1 MRRTW
6 VLLAPLVLAGCVK
19 DSASHYING
28 NEHTLSVR
36 VAQDYFWKKT
46 VGVTVVAARWPDCQ
60 RQFSLGELPQA
71 EMAVELFEAGDNV
84 FSLRAGERLWQLE
97 TQNCTLLP
105 TPAPEALGQPVGVF
119 RMDDGGKYVFEKAAP
134 ASQDTS
140 GR

>member
-1 MRRTW
+1 MRSTW
-6 VLLAPLVLAGCVK
+6 ILLAPLVLTACIK
-19 DSASHYING
+19 DSASHYIDG

-60 RQFSLGELPQA
+60 RQFDFGELPES
-71 EMAVELFEAGDNV
+71 EMELELFAAGDNV
-84 FSLRAGERLWQLE
+84 FSLRAGQRLWQIE

-119 RMDDGGKYVFEKAAP
+119 RMNEGGKFVLEKAA
-134 ASQDTS
+134 AA
-140 GR
+140 G

>member
-6 VLLAPLVLAGCVK
+6 VLLAPLLLAGCIK

-36 VAQDYFWKKT
+36 VAQDYFWKDE

-60 RQFSLGELPQA
+60 RQFNFGELP
-71 EMAVELFEAGDNV
+71 EGELELELFAAGENV
-84 FSLRAGERLWQLE
+84 YSFRAGSRLWQLE

-105 TPAPEALGQPVGVF
+105 TPAPEALGEPVGVF
-119 RMDDGGKYVFEKAAP
+119 RMGEDKFVFEKAAG
-134 ASQDTS
+134 T
-140 GR
+140 

>member
-1 MRRTW
+1 MRSTW
-6 VLLAPLVLAGCVK
+6 ILLAPLVLAGCIK
-19 DSASHYING
+19 DSASYYIDG

-60 RQFSLGELPQA
+60 RQFNFGELPESA
-71 EMAVELFEAGDNV
+71 LELELFAAGDNV
-84 FSLRAGERLWQLE
+84 FSLRAGERMWQIE

-119 RMDDGGKYVFEKAAP
+119 RMNEGGKFVLEKAA
-134 ASQDTS
+134 A
-140 GR
+140 G

>member
-1 MRRTW
+1 MRGTW
-6 VLLAPLVLAGCVK
+6 VLLAPLLLAGCVK

-60 RQFSLGELPQA
+60 RQFNLGELPLA
-71 EMAVELFEAGDNV
+71 EIVYDFYDLLKSRD
-84 FSLRAGERLWQLE
+84 QLAMTDIPME
-97 TQNCTLLP
+97 MSRYSIRRT
-105 TPAPEALGQPVGVF
+105 
-119 RMDDGGKYVFEKAAP
+119 K
-134 ASQDTS
+134 